1 MKNRINRCD
10 QDDFCQLQCS
20 VDECRSYECHDA
32 DHRWSPWLHRRD
44 WMAIAASQGLSP
56 ALFDDDMPE
65 DRETYYNERAERM
78 P

>member
-1 MKNRINRCD
+1 MINPCD
-10 QDDFCQLQCS
+10 QHDFCQLQCA
-20 VDECRSYECHDA
+20 ECRSYECHDA

-44 WMAIAASQGLSP
+44 WMAIAQSRGLSK
-56 ALFDDDMPE
+56 ALDDMPE